1 MSVVSKPKAAAD
13 SLFGAGK
20 VLGLIYIA
28 TFVVVLLLVMIPLAA
43 LIYGSLRS
51 DAPGMGGTWTFAKWG
66 ALFSPG
72 VISTL
77 GTTIQIGLA
86 SSLIAALIGTAIAIV
101 IHRTDFKGA
110 DAVNALVSISFFIPS
125 FILAMAWI
133 IVGSPGGLI
142 NGVLEDIF
150 EIESFQVDV
159 YSVLGII
166 FVMVLHQVPFV
177 YLVMRGPIIGMDSS
191 FEEAARV
198 SGATPLSV
206 LRRVTLPLLSFSL
219 TSSVVLAFILSIE
232 QFAIPALMGI
242 PGHVTVLATQLY
254 LLVRFPPPDYA
265 LAAVIGL
272 TLSALTAVALWFQ
285 RRIAQNNR
293 LTVTTGKAGRL
304 VPIALGR
311 WGWAAGVFCWGYVA
325 LAFVVPVVILTYVS
339 VLKYFTA
346 NPFEGVYTLRN
357 YVFLWESGATLNSF
371 GNTLLVSGVGA
382 LIGVLLACSISYFTL
397 RYRPPGHRV
406 LDLISSLPFG
416 VPGVVIGLGLLW
428 AYAYLPIPIYG
439 TVTIL
444 LVAFVTRFLAYATET
459 INGRLVQIDKSLEE
473 AAWTAG
479 ATRLKGI
486 QKILMPLAMPSL
498 QGAYFL
504 LFMAFFREIASA
516 VLLYTASSSVLST
529 SIWSSFEQA
538 NWSLACALSL
548 IGMLVVFVFMYL
560 LMLVVRVRPTRTEQ
574 VA

>member
-51 DAPGMGGTWTFAKWG
+51 DAPGMGGTWTLAKWG

-254 LLVRFPPPDYA
+254 LLVRFRFGGGDRFDA
-265 LAAVIGL
+265 QC
-272 TLSALTAVALWFQ
+272 TDCCSAL
-285 RRIAQNNR
+285 
-293 LTVTTGKAGRL
+293 
-304 VPIALGR
+304 
-311 WGWAAGVFCWGYVA
+311 
-325 LAFVVPVVILTYVS
+325 VS
-339 VLKYFTA
+339 A
-346 NPFEGVYTLRN
+346 
-357 YVFLWESGATLNSF
+357 SH
-371 GNTLLVSGVGA
+371 
-382 LIGVLLACSISYFTL
+382 CS
-397 RYRPPGHRV
+397 
-406 LDLISSLPFG
+406 
-416 VPGVVIGLGLLW
+416 
-428 AYAYLPIPIYG
+428 
-439 TVTIL
+439 
-444 LVAFVTRFLAYATET
+444 
-459 INGRLVQIDKSLEE
+459 K
-473 AAWTAG
+473 
-479 ATRLKGI
+479 
-486 QKILMPLAMPSL
+486 
-498 QGAYFL
+498 
-504 LFMAFFREIASA
+504 
-516 VLLYTASSSVLST
+516 
-529 SIWSSFEQA
+529 
-538 NWSLACALSL
+538 
-548 IGMLVVFVFMYL
+548 
-560 LMLVVRVRPTRTEQ
+560 
-574 VA
+574 